1 MHVVG
6 SNKKP
11 TNLSSELF
19 LGKKRKNDAEKLKS
33 FVSVNGHQ
41 QNQDKIRVSSSAELN
56 KISKD
61 RLFHV
66 KHVKHCPYPKSA
78 TFQGRLS
85 ARTKLNVDASAKAT
99 SKTSGFR
106 GKHFVSFE
114 GTKVNVLEDVFYY
127 GDYSPA
133 ESEPMFITS
142 PVEPKTTHDFKT
154 IQVLQTEFS
163 SSSKSTRGLPRA
175 VSPVDTQSLKR
186 YCSLIHHAIDCSVV
200 APLPQEWI
208 EKTYEFIPE
217 ELKQRFPTILDD
229 FTQVCPKHHTT
240 PHHTTPHHTSPHHI
254 LPHFTSSHLPRGIL
268 VTI

>member
-114 GTKVNVLEDVFYY
+114 GTKVNVLEDVF
-127 GDYSPA
+127 
-133 ESEPMFITS
+133 
-142 PVEPKTTHDFKT
+142 
-154 IQVLQTEFS
+154 
-163 SSSKSTRGLPRA
+163 
-175 VSPVDTQSLKR
+175 
-186 YCSLIHHAIDCSVV
+186 
-200 APLPQEWI
+200 
-208 EKTYEFIPE
+208 
-217 ELKQRFPTILDD
+217 
-229 FTQVCPKHHTT
+229 
-240 PHHTTPHHTSPHHI
+240 
-254 LPHFTSSHLPRGIL
+254 
-268 VTI
+268 